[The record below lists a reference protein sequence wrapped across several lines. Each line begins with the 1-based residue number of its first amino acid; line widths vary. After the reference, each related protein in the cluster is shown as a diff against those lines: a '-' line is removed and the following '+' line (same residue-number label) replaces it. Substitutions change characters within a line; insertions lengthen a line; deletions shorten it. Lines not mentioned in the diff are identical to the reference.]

1 MEEEKEDL
9 NRQLSHEKNA
19 RILQEQI
26 NEEQIKL
33 QDTLHGKEDVSLLG
47 TQVFYQ
53 DKWTV

>member
-26 NEEQIKL
+26 NEEQLKL
-33 QDTLHGKEDVSLLG
+33 QDTLHGNEDVSLLG

-53 DKWTV
+53 DK